1 MRKTMLAAWVLI
13 AGLGL
18 SATAQEAAKYDNRAA
33 FDPLFAYRPGNEF
46 RSGTGAPG
54 PKYWQNSADY
64 LINAT
69 LDEDANK
76 LIGDVTI
83 TYTNNS
89 PDALSF
95 VWLQLDQ
102 NQFNDESRGGKT
114 TPIEGGRHGNMGFE
128 GGYTITNVT
137 ADKLVGNGKR
147 KTKTSVLQ
155 KEIITDTR
163 MQIRLSEPLRSG
175 ESMSISMNF
184 SFPIPRYGSD
194 RMGKFDTPEGTI
206 FEFAQ
211 WYPRMEVYDDIE
223 GWNILPYIGNGEF
236 YLEYGD
242 FQYNLTVP
250 ADQIVVGSGELING
264 SEVLTAMQQQRLK
277 EAAGSD
283 ATVMIIKADEVGTA
297 ASRPNAPNGMLTWKF
312 KCNQSRDVA
321 WASSSSFIWDAAKIN
336 LPSGK
341 KALAQSV
348 YPKSSAGPNAW
359 SRSTEYVK
367 SSIEFYSDYLYEYTY
382 PVATNVAGVVSGME
396 YPGIVFCGAKDKDE
410 DLYGVTD
417 HEFGHNWF
425 PMIVGNNERKYAW
438 MDEGFNTFINEL
450 ASAAFN
456 NGEFE
461 NKYGARQFAPYLYD
475 RDPILNTP
483 EVIQDKNF
491 GLAAYL
497 KPGIGLRLLRE
508 EVLGEERFDYAL
520 KEYVKRWAF
529 KHPTPFDFFETIE
542 DAAGEDLGW
551 FWKGWIYNDWKI
563 DQAVEGVDYLSADP
577 ADGSVITIKNIGQM
591 PMPAVVEV
599 TEANGKKDVVKLPVE
614 IWQRGG
620 EWSFV
625 YPSTSPVVSVS
636 IDPDNKLPDADPKN
650 NKWAPKKY
658 KLPEK
663 N

>member
-33 FDPLFAYRPGNEF
+33 FDPLFAYRPGNEY

-102 NQFNDESRGGKT
+102 NQFNDQSRGGKT

-137 ADKLVGNGKR
+137 ADKLIGNGKK
-147 KTKTSVLQ
+147 KTKSSVLQ
-155 KEIITDTR
+155 KDIVTDTR

-250 ADQIVVGSGELING
+250 ADQIVVGSGELINA
-264 SEVLTAMQQQRLK
+264 SEVLTATQQQRLK
-277 EAAGSD
+277 EAAASD
-283 ATVMIIKADEVGTA
+283 ATVMVITADEVGTA
-297 ASRPNAPNGMLTWKF
+297 DSRPKAANGMLTWKF

-348 YPKSSAGPNAW
+348 YPKLSAGKNAW

-456 NGEFE
+456 EGEFE
-461 NKYGARQFAPYLYD
+461 NKYAARQFAPYLFD

-542 DAAGEDLGW
+542 DASGEDLGW

-563 DQAVEGVDYLSADP
+563 DQSVEGVDYLSADP

-625 YPSTSPVVSVS
+625 YPSTSPVISVT
-636 IDPDNKLPDADPKN
+636 IDPENKLPDTDAKN